1 MRKEKILIIGGVAAG
16 TKTAAKTMREN
27 PEAEVVIVTKDE
39 HISYAGC
46 GLPYFIGGIIEE
58 EKELVVKTPEEF
70 TLATGVDVFIKHE
83 AKAIDMEKKEALVV
97 NYENGE
103 EKIFSFDKL
112 VFATGASPFV
122 PPIKGVEL
130 ENVYSLR
137 RVTDAIKI
145 RKLVDDGEIRDAV
158 VIGGG
163 FIGLEV
169 AENLKERGVNVS
181 IIELVPHILPPFDE
195 EMALLAQRHMVE
207 KGVDIFGDEKAIA
220 IEGIEKVTG
229 VQTDKRSLKADL
241 VIVSV
246 GVRPNV
252 ALAKSIGVEMGETRA
267 IKINDRMETN
277 LKDVFAVGDCAETK
291 NLITGKAV
299 WYPMGS
305 TANKMGRIAGINIV
319 GDAEKDNL
327 KGVLGTTVVKLFGVN
342 AAKTGLS
349 ERDAVKLGYEVES
362 VIVPANDRAHYFPGY
377 RSIVTKLI
385 AEKESGIILGAQI
398 IGEGVVDKPID
409 IMATAITFGAKVADL
424 EKLDLAYAPPFSS
437 AMAST
442 IVAANVL
449 RDVYKGKLQT
459 INPRILK
466 DRLDEVVVLDVRD
479 EASHFIRSIPGS
491 VNIYSAEIK
500 MKANELD
507 KTKETVIVCK
517 LGKEA
522 YLTSLKLKA
531 MGFEDVKI
539 LDGGMEA
546 YAYET
551 E

>member
-1 MRKEKILIIGGVAAG
+1 MKKEKILVIGGVAAG
-16 TKTAAKTMREN
+16 TKTAAKIMREN
-27 PEAEVVIVTKDE
+27 PEAQVVIVTKDE

-46 GLPYFIGGIIEE
+46 GLPYYIGGIIEE

-83 AKAIDMEKKEALVV
+83 AKTIDMEKKEAVVV

-122 PPIKGVEL
+122 PPIKGIEL

-137 RVTDAIKI
+137 RVTDALKI
-145 RKLVDDGEIRDAV
+145 RKLVDDGEIKDAV

-207 KGVDIFGDEKAIA
+207 KGVDIFGDEKALA
-220 IEGIEKVTG
+220 IEGDEKVTG
-229 VQTDKRSLKADL
+229 VMTDKRSLKADL

-252 ALAKSIGVEMGETRA
+252 ALATSIGVELGETRA

-277 LKDVFAVGDCAETK
+277 LKNVFAVGDCAETK
-291 NLITGKAV
+291 NLITGKSV

-305 TANKMGRIAGINIV
+305 TANKMGRIAGINI
-319 GDAEKDNL
+319 GEDSEKDKL
-327 KGVLGTTVVKLFGVN
+327 DGVLGTTVVKLFGVN

-349 ERDAVKLGYEVES
+349 ERDAVKLGYQVQS

-385 AEKESGIILGAQI
+385 AEKESGRLLGAQI

-409 IMATAITFGAKVADL
+409 IMATAITFGGKVKDL

-449 RDVYKGKLQT
+449 NNVYKGKLKT
-459 INPRILK
+459 INPRVLR

-491 VNIYSAEIK
+491 INIYSAELV
-500 MKANELD
+500 MKADQLD
-507 KTKETVIVCK
+507 KSKEIIIVCK

-522 YLTSLKLKA
+522 YLSSLKLKA
-531 MGFEDVKI
+531 MGFENVKI
-539 LDGGMEA
+539 LEGGMEA
-546 YAYET
+546 YPYET

>member
-16 TKTAAKTMREN
+16 TKTAAKIMREN

-83 AKAIDMEKKEALVV
+83 AKAIDMEKKQALVL

-103 EKIFSFDKL
+103 EKIYSFDKL

-122 PPIKGVEL
+122 PPIKGIEL
-130 ENVYSLR
+130 DNVYSLR

-195 EMALLAQRHMVE
+195 EMALLAQRHMIE
-207 KGVDIFGDEKAIA
+207 KGVDIFGDEKALA
-220 IEGIEKVTG
+220 IEGSEKVTG
-229 VQTDKRSLKADL
+229 VKTDKRSLKADL

-252 ALAKSIGVEMGETRA
+252 ALAKSIGVEMGESRA

-277 LKDVFAVGDCAETK
+277 IKNVYAVGDCAETK

-305 TANKMGRIAGINIV
+305 TANKMGRIAGINIGGEV
-319 GDAEKDNL
+319 ENDNL
-327 KGVLGTTVVKLFGVN
+327 NGVLGTTVVKLFGVN

-349 ERDAVKLGYEVES
+349 ERDALNLGYEVAS

-385 AEKESGIILGAQI
+385 AEKESGRLLGAQI

-409 IMATAITFGAKVADL
+409 IMATAITFGAKVEDL

-449 RDVYKGKLQT
+449 RNVYKGKLQT
-459 INPRILK
+459 INPKILK
-466 DRLDEVVVLDVRD
+466 DRLDEVLVLDVRD

-522 YLTSLKLKA
+522 YLTLLKLKA

-539 LDGGMEA
+539 LEGGMEA
-546 YAYET
+546 YPYET

>member
-1 MRKEKILIIGGVAAG
+1 
-16 TKTAAKTMREN
+16 
-27 PEAEVVIVTKDE
+27 
-39 HISYAGC
+39 
-46 GLPYFIGGIIEE
+46 
-58 EKELVVKTPEEF
+58 
-70 TLATGVDVFIKHE
+70 
-83 AKAIDMEKKEALVV
+83 
-97 NYENGE
+97 
-103 EKIFSFDKL
+103 
-112 VFATGASPFV
+112 
-122 PPIKGVEL
+122 
-130 ENVYSLR
+130 
-137 RVTDAIKI
+137 
-145 RKLVDDGEIRDAV
+145 
-158 VIGGG
+158 
-163 FIGLEV
+163 
-169 AENLKERGVNVS
+169 
-181 IIELVPHILPPFDE
+181 
-195 EMALLAQRHMVE
+195 
-207 KGVDIFGDEKAIA
+207 
-220 IEGIEKVTG
+220 
-229 VQTDKRSLKADL
+229 
-241 VIVSV
+241 
-246 GVRPNV
+246 
-252 ALAKSIGVEMGETRA
+252 LAKSIGVEMGESRA

-277 LKDVFAVGDCAETK
+277 IKNVYAVGDCAETK

-305 TANKMGRIAGINIV
+305 TANKMGRIAGINIGGEV
-319 GDAEKDNL
+319 ENDNL
-327 KGVLGTTVVKLFGVN
+327 NGVLGTTVVKLFGVN

-349 ERDAVKLGYEVES
+349 ERDALNLGYEVAS

-385 AEKESGIILGAQI
+385 AEKESGRLLGAQI

-409 IMATAITFGAKVADL
+409 IMATAITFGAKVEDL

-449 RDVYKGKLQT
+449 RNVYKGKLQT
-459 INPRILK
+459 INPKILK
-466 DRLDEVVVLDVRD
+466 DRLDEVLVLDVRD

-522 YLTSLKLKA
+522 YLTLLKLKA

-539 LDGGMEA
+539 LEGGMEA
-546 YAYET
+546 YPYET